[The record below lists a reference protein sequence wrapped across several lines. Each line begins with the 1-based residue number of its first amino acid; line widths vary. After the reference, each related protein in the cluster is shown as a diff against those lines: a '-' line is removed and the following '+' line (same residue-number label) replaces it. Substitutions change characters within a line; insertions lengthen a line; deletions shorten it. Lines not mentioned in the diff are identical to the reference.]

1 MLFNSV
7 LYFIFLAIVAIIYY
21 LIPIQKLRNIFLL
34 ISSYFFYM
42 QWNANYGYLLFF
54 VTLITYIG
62 SYLISS
68 DSFRNDKKK
77 KKLCLIIS
85 LSAVLFILFIFKY
98 LNLFVGYTNIFLRFL
113 NSPLLFRKPNIILPI
128 GISFFI
134 LQSIG
139 YLFDVYNGNIDYE
152 KDFIVYALF
161 VSFFPQLV
169 AGPIERSK
177 NLLHQFKQKIKF
189 KYKNFQLSLYY
200 ILYGLTIKMVI
211 ADNLS
216 KLVDNIYNKPT
227 VYNGWYLIVAT
238 IAFSIQIYCDFYGYS
253 IIAKGSARLLGIE
266 LMDNFLAP
274 YYSKSIKEFW
284 RRWHISLSTWFRDY
298 IYIPLGGN
306 RFGDYKTYVNL
317 IIVFAL
323 SGLWHGNALSYL
335 LWGLVNVLFIIIES
349 IIEKKVNKNK
359 NVEHKKGFINQLV
372 TYILILFTFIIFRA
386 GSLHNSRLVLANI
399 FTNLNNLNTLSI
411 DSIYK
416 IWAIPQKMIYG
427 TLFSIGL
434 LFIID
439 YLKYKNISIINYI
452 TSKNIILRYYIL
464 ILLFILIIIYG
475 HYGDYYDP
483 QKFIYFQF

>member
-1 MLFNSV
+1 MLFNSA
-7 LYFIFLAIVAIIYY
+7 LYLIFLVIVAIIYY

-54 VTLITYIG
+54 VTLITYLG
-62 SYLISS
+62 SYFISL
-68 DSFRNDKKK
+68 DVIKNDKKK

-98 LNLFVGYTNIFLRFL
+98 LNLFLGYTNTFLKFI
-113 NSPLLFRKPNIILPI
+113 NAPLLFRRPNIILPI

-139 YLFDVYNGNIDYE
+139 YLFDVYRGNIEYE

-161 VSFFPQLV
+161 ISFFPQLV

-177 NLLHQFKQKIKF
+177 NLLYQFKEKIKF
-189 KYKNFQLSLYY
+189 HYKNFQISLYY
-200 ILYGLTIKMVI
+200 ILYGLLIKMVI

-216 KLVDNIYNKPT
+216 TLVNNIYDKPSI
-227 VYNGWYLIVAT
+227 YNGWYLIIAT
-238 IAFSIQIYCDFYGYS
+238 MAFSIQIYCDFYGYS
-253 IIAKGSARLLGIE
+253 IIAKGSAKLLGIE

-274 YYSKSIKEFW
+274 YFSKSIKEFW

-298 IYIPLGGN
+298 VYIPLGGSKN
-306 RFGDYKTYVNL
+306 GEYKTYINI

-323 SGLWHGNALSYL
+323 SGLWHGSSLAFLV
-335 LWGLVNVLFIIIES
+335 WGLINGLFIILES
-349 IIEKKVNKNK
+349 ILNKFFNKNNDTISKK
-359 NVEHKKGFINQLV
+359 NLIHQII
-372 TYILILFTFIIFRA
+372 TYILILFTFVIFRS
-386 GSLHNSRLVLANI
+386 GSLHNSKIILENI
-399 FTNLNNLNTLSI
+399 FANLNNISVLSI
-411 DSIYK
+411 ENIFK
-416 IWAIPQKMIYG
+416 VWAIPQKMIYG
-427 TLFSIGL
+427 TLISMCL

-439 YLKYKNISIINYI
+439 YIEYKNISIIEYI
-452 TSKNIILRYYIL
+452 TNKNILIRYYIL
-464 ILLFILIIIYG
+464 LLLFVLIIVYG
-475 HYGDYYDP
+475 HYGNYYDP